1 MMIMTPRDTP
11 DLRLHDLKTLSVI
24 LRERNLTRAAELLDT
39 TQPSIS
45 KILARLRDHFGDPL
59 VIRDGRAMQLTP
71 RAVEMTEP
79 LRNLLISSDG
89 LRAATPAFDPR
100 ISERAFK
107 LLVTDV
113 GTIVFLPPLL
123 SRLAREGGRL
133 TLCAVPLD
141 SRHFESKLESG
152 EADLALGA
160 FPGAPRGL
168 RRQRLYFSSYLSVAR
183 RNHPKLAKLRTPAG
197 FRVAHH
203 IIVMA
208 SDVGH
213 AAHHVA
219 QHALEA
225 EIAPE
230 RVLLRLSSF
239 IAAAIVASRTDGVAT
254 VPENV
259 AIHLAEQLGLA
270 TFRPSIP
277 LPSFEIAQYWHE
289 RCHRDPGH
297 RWLRAAS
304 FDLFAKSRPAPPGGD
319 RPPRRGR

>member
-1 MMIMTPRDTP
+1 MPTRDVTDVRLR
-11 DLRLHDLKTLSVI
+11 DLRTLSVL

-45 KILARLRDHFGDPL
+45 KILARLRVHFGDPL
-59 VIRDGRAMQLTP
+59 VIRNGHAMQLTP
-71 RAVEMTEP
+71 RAVAMAEP
-79 LRNLLISSDG
+79 LRNLLEASDG
-89 LRAATPAFDPR
+89 LCAAAPAFDPR
-100 ISERAFK
+100 TTERAFT

-123 SRLAREGGRL
+123 TRIAREGGRL
-133 TLCAVPLD
+133 GLRAVPLD

-160 FPGAPRGL
+160 FAGAPRGL

-183 RNHPKLAKLRTPAG
+183 RDHPTLAKLRTSAG
-197 FRVAHH
+197 FRAAHH

-219 QHALEA
+219 QQALET

-230 RVLLRLSSF
+230 RVLLRLPSF
-239 IAAAIVASRTDGVAT
+239 IAATIVASRTDGIAT

-259 AIHLAEQLGLA
+259 AMRLAEQLDLA
-270 TFRPSIP
+270 TFRPPIP
-277 LPSFEIAQYWHE
+277 LPPIEIAQYWHE

-297 RWLRAAS
+297 RWLRTLS
-304 FDLFAKSRPAPPGGD
+304 FDLFAKTRA
-319 RPPRRGR
+319 GRF

>member
-1 MMIMTPRDTP
+1 MAFMPSRDAI
-11 DLRLHDLKTLSVI
+11 DLRLRDLRTLSVL

-59 VIRDGRAMQLTP
+59 VIRNGHAMQLTP
-71 RAVEMTEP
+71 RAVAMTEP
-79 LRNLLISSDG
+79 LRNLLAASDG
-89 LRAATPAFDPR
+89 LCAATPAFEPR
-100 ISERAFK
+100 TTERVFK

-123 SRLAREGGRL
+123 TRIAGEGGRL
-133 TLCAVPLD
+133 GLRAVPLD

-183 RNHPKLAKLRTPAG
+183 RNHPMLAKLRTSAG
-197 FRVAHH
+197 FRAAHH
-203 IIVMA
+203 IVVMA

-213 AAHHVA
+213 AAHHVV
-219 QHALEA
+219 QHGLEA

-239 IAAAIVASRTDGVAT
+239 IAATIVASRTDGIAT

-259 AIHLAEQLGLA
+259 AMHLAEQLRLA
-270 TFRPSIP
+270 TFRPPIP
-277 LPSFEIAQYWHE
+277 LPPIEIAQYWHE

-297 RWLRAAS
+297 RWLRTLS
-304 FDLFAKSRPAPPGGD
+304 FDLFAKTRA
-319 RPPRRGR
+319 GRS